1 MGQVIAVDFGGPDP
15 LLSKRELSKH
25 PEVRRSPRW
34 IEQRVGEGMPSQL
47 IDGKRMFQL
56 GEVIDWLAERG
67 RTRRATP
74 TEPDAALVERLE
86 RWRESAA
93 DGGPPSTVLK
103 YEALKRIAA
112 TQPQSIAA
120 LRAVKGVGPSFLAR
134 HGASLAALLGIE
146 AGVEPV
152 PSAPLEPPTTR
163 AGEKTG
169 ESPPCQASGDEGSQ
183 HLGQGRFQRSSS
195 ARESRDL
202 STPGLATS
210 AAARLLGT
218 TANTLRS
225 WERRYGF
232 PKPSRTE
239 GGQRRYGMATIEALR
254 DALGETDGEIGGAV
268 ELALKRLTDA
278 KATAKAAGKDEARIE
293 ALERRVAELERRLQ
307 QQDHSEPPPAA

>member
-1 MGQVIAVDFGGPDP
+1 MGQVVAVDFGGPDP
-15 LLSKRELSKH
+15 LLSKRQIARH

-134 HGASLAALLGIE
+134 HGASSRRAARYRGR
-146 AGVEPV
+146 
-152 PSAPLEPPTTR
+152 SR
-163 AGEKTG
+163 AGAFCALGAAGQLGLARRRGNRRRVRRPATRGVSIQARAAFSEAAAPV
-169 ESPPCQASGDEGSQ
+169 SPAIFRCQASPPAQPLDFWARPPTRCAAGSAGTAFPSR
-183 HLGQGRFQRSSS
+183 LGRRVGN
-195 ARESRDL
+195 
-202 STPGLATS
+202 G
-210 AAARLLGT
+210 GT
-218 TANTLRS
+218 TWR
-225 WERRYGF
+225 
-232 PKPSRTE
+232 PSKHF
-239 GGQRRYGMATIEALR
+239 AT
-254 DALGETDGEIGGAV
+254 
-268 ELALKRLTDA
+268 
-278 KATAKAAGKDEARIE
+278 
-293 ALERRVAELERRLQ
+293 
-307 QQDHSEPPPAA
+307 P